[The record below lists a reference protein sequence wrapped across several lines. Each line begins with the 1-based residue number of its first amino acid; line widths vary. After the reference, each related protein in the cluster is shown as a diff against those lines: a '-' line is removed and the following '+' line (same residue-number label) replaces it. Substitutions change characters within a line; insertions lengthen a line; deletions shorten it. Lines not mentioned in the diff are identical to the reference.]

1 MTVAFAEQPMRQNI
15 KVCPAG
21 GLEGLPSA
29 DLAARI
35 TCTVAG
41 GTATWFEPGIK
52 DGWLYLNNLRASA
65 TTIIFR

>member
-1 MTVAFAEQPMRQNI
+1 MAFAEQPVRQSI

-21 GLEGLPSA
+21 GLEGLSPTEIRS
-29 DLAARI
+29 RV

-41 GTATWFEPGIK
+41 ETATWFEPGIK